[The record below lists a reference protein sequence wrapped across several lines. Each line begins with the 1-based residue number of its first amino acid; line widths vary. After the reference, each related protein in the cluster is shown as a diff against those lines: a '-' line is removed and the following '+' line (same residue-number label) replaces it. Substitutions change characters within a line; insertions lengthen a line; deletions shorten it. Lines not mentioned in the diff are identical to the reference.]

1 MMRKK
6 LVVAADETRLGDFLY
21 KQIPERFSVIT
32 VTNREDLLLHPD
44 AAAVFIL
51 TDHSLDFFPLPDAI
65 AGVPVFIHAM
75 NESFDAKNLSGCIV
89 RINAWPGF
97 LRNSRLEISSPLAD
111 IKEAEDILE
120 DLQWPYNRVADQPGM
135 ITPRV
140 IAMIVNEACMAV
152 QENVSSRDEIDIA
165 MKLGTNYPFGP
176 FEWADRIGALNIHS
190 LLLRLSVSDKRYLP
204 ATEMLKILQSQA

>member
-1 MMRKK
+1 MKGKK

-44 AAAVFIL
+44 ATAVFIL

-65 AGVPVFIHAM
+65 AGIPVFIHAM

-97 LRNSRLEISSPLAD
+97 LRNSQLEISSPVTD
-111 IKEAEDILE
+111 IKQAEALLDE
-120 DLQWPYNRVADQPGM
+120 LQWPYIRVADQPGM

-140 IAMIVNEACMAV
+140 IAMIINEACMAV
-152 QENVSSRDEIDIA
+152 QEDVSTKGEIDIA
-165 MKLGTNYPFGP
+165 MKLGTNYPLGP
-176 FEWADRIGALNIHS
+176 FEWAERIGAINIHS
-190 LLLRLSVSDKRYLP
+190 LLLRLSLSDKRYLP
-204 ATEMLKILQSQA
+204 ATEMLKILQPTA